1 MNFQARLEE
10 RIAKCGNP
18 ICLGMDPVLK
28 LIDPCC
34 PDGSAEDKIK
44 RFYSEILE
52 NIARVKP
59 VTVKTVL
66 QGREGDIA
74 TGMRRALFEG
84 VNPVTDPKGRSFARV
99 TTECDGETLNVSEP
113 VMPKE
118 RLLVLGGGHI
128 ALPVCEFAA
137 KCGFEVH
144 IVDDRP
150 EFANKRRFPDAAAV
164 TCDSFENGILKF
176 GVTPF
181 DYVVVI
187 TRGHRHDADCL
198 RVLLP
203 GEEPA
208 YLGMIGSRRRTKGLL
223 EMLKEEGFDTDRLGK
238 ICTPIGLDI
247 GAITPAEIAVSI
259 LSEVIAYKRKPEHG
273 APGRCCADSDLELS
287 TLEYLAENH
296 DPKAVVTVVETKGS
310 TPRGTGAKMAVS
322 PLGKVTGS
330 IGGGCSEA
338 AVIQDAVRIIGT
350 GRYKLVDID
359 LTGEV
364 AESDGMVC
372 GGTMLVL
379 VEDGTEQ

>member
-1 MNFQARLEE
+1 MSNL
-10 RIAKCGNP
+10 
-18 ICLGMDPVLK
+18 
-28 LIDPCC
+28 
-34 PDGSAEDKIK
+34 
-44 RFYSEILE
+44 YSEILSS
-52 NIARVKP
+52 IAQTRP
-59 VTVKTVL
+59 VTVETLVRGESGL
-66 QGREGDIA
+66 ISEGLK
-74 TGMRRALFEG
+74 RRLVPG
-84 VNPVTDPKGRSFARV
+84 VTPVTDPKGRRFARV
-99 TTECDGETLNVSEP
+99 TAEYDGDLLTVCEP
-113 VMPKE
+113 VMPRE
-118 RLLVLGGGHI
+118 RLIVLGGGHI
-128 ALPVCEFAA
+128 ALPVCEFGA
-137 KCGFEVH
+137 KCSFEVH
-144 IVDDRP
+144 VVDDRP
-150 EFANKRRFPDAAAV
+150 DFANRRRFPDAAEV
-164 TCDSFENGILKF
+164 ICDSFENGIRRL
-176 GVTPF
+176 GITAF

-198 RVLLP
+198 RALLP

-223 EMLKEEGFDTDRLGK
+223 EMLKEEGFDPERLAK

-273 APGRCCADSDLELS
+273 APDRACSDSDLELS

-310 TPRGTGAKMAVS
+310 TPRGTGAKMSVS

-350 GRYKLVDID
+350 GRYQLFDID

-372 GGTMLVL
+372 GGTMRVL
-379 VEDGTEQ
+379 IEDGSEA

>member
-1 MNFQARLEE
+1 MSY
-10 RIAKCGNP
+10 
-18 ICLGMDPVLK
+18 M
-28 LIDPCC
+28 
-34 PDGSAEDKIK
+34 
-44 RFYSEILE
+44 YSEILAH
-52 NIARVKP
+52 IAQVKP
-59 VTVKTVL
+59 VTVETVI
-66 QGREGDIA
+66 QGESGEIA
-74 TGMRRALFEG
+74 SGLHRRLVSG
-84 VNPVTDPKGRSFARV
+84 VTPVVDPRGRRFARV
-99 TTECDGETLNVSEP
+99 TADYDGDTLTVREP
-113 VMPKE
+113 VMPRE

-128 ALPVCEFAA
+128 ALPVCEFGA

-150 EFANKRRFPDAAAV
+150 DFANRRRFPDAREV
-164 TCDSFENGILKF
+164 VCDSFENGILKF

-181 DYVVVI
+181 DYVIVI

-198 RVLLP
+198 RALLP

-208 YLGMIGSRRRTKGLL
+208 YLGMIGSRRRTKGLI
-223 EMLKEEGFDTDRLGK
+223 EMLREEGFNPDRLSK

-247 GAITPAEIAVSI
+247 GAITPPEIAVSI

-287 TLEYLAENH
+287 TLEYLSENH
-296 DPKAVVTVVETKGS
+296 DPKAIVTVVETKGS
-310 TPRGTGAKMAVS
+310 TPRGTGAKMSVS
-322 PLGKVTGS
+322 PIGKVTGS

-350 GRYKLVDID
+350 GRYQLFDID

-372 GGTMLVL
+372 GGTMRVL
-379 VEDGTEQ
+379 IEDGTERG

>member
-1 MNFQARLEE
+1 M
-10 RIAKCGNP
+10 
-18 ICLGMDPVLK
+18 
-28 LIDPCC
+28 
-34 PDGSAEDKIK
+34 
-44 RFYSEILE
+44 
-52 NIARVKP
+52 
-59 VTVKTVL
+59 
-66 QGREGDIA
+66 
-74 TGMRRALFEG
+74 
-84 VNPVTDPKGRSFARV
+84 
-99 TTECDGETLNVSEP
+99 
-113 VMPKE
+113 
-118 RLLVLGGGHI
+118 LGGGHI

-144 IVDDRP
+144 LVDDRP
-150 EFANKRRFPDAAAV
+150 EFANRRRFPEAFDV
-164 TCDSFENGILKF
+164 TCDSFENGIRKF

-198 RVLLP
+198 RALLP
-203 GEEPA
+203 GEMPA

-223 EMLKEEGFDTDRLGK
+223 EMLREEGFDPERLSG

-273 APGRCCADSDLELS
+273 APGRCCLDSDLELG

-296 DPKAVVTVVETKGS
+296 DPKAVVTVIETKGS

-379 VEDGTEQ
+379 VEDGSEA

>member
-1 MNFQARLEE
+1 MSNL
-10 RIAKCGNP
+10 
-18 ICLGMDPVLK
+18 
-28 LIDPCC
+28 
-34 PDGSAEDKIK
+34 
-44 RFYSEILE
+44 YSDILE
-52 NIARVKP
+52 QIARTRP
-59 VTVKTVL
+59 VTVETVIHGESGL
-66 QGREGDIA
+66 IAEGLE
-74 TGMRRALFEG
+74 RRLTEG
-84 VNPVTDPKGRSFARV
+84 VTPVVDPKGRSFARV
-99 TTECDGETLNVSEP
+99 TAEYEEDLLTVREP
-113 VMPKE
+113 VMPQE
-118 RLLVLGGGHI
+118 RLIVLGGGHI
-128 ALPVCEFAA
+128 ALPVCEFGA

-144 IVDDRP
+144 VVDDRP
-150 EFANKRRFPDAAAV
+150 DFSNRRRFPDAKDV
-164 TCDSFENGILKF
+164 ICDSFENGIRML
-176 GVTPF
+176 GVTAF

-203 GEEPA
+203 DEEPA

-223 EMLKEEGFDTDRLGK
+223 EMLKEEGFDEARLTK

-273 APGRCCADSDLELS
+273 APGRCCSDSDLELS

-296 DPKAVVTVVETKGS
+296 DPKAIVTVIETKGS

-322 PLGKVTGS
+322 PLAKVTGS
-330 IGGGCSEA
+330 ISGDCSER

-350 GRYKLVDID
+350 GRYRLFDID

-372 GGTMLVL
+372 GGTMRVL
-379 VEDGTEQ
+379 IEDGSEPA